1 MNLAQMAWRNVWR
14 RKRRTLIT
22 AFSIGFGV
30 LLAATFTGMAV
41 YMYGNMI
48 DASAATGFGHVTIEP
63 AGYNRTPT
71 LDKRLSDSARLRQE
85 VLVEPGVKAAMV
97 RIMGQAMFA
106 SAAKSVGGMF
116 LAIDPQQESA
126 EYNLLIRSMV
136 KGRVFPNRTG
146 TGIVVGRKLAD
157 KLNLRIG
164 KKLVYTTTDTNGE
177 IVSEIARV
185 SGMFATGVSEI
196 DTGMVLL
203 PIDRVRKVLAYAPDE
218 ATLLATM
225 LLDQRKS
232 DKLRQRLEDRVGGAG
247 REVLSWRQTQAD
259 LAGMITI
266 DGSSNYISQFLVAL
280 LIAAGVL
287 NTLLMSVLERSREFG
302 VMMAIGMSSR
312 RLFRLVMVESI
323 WLALIG
329 LTIGIALTAPV
340 YWYLDIYGLDFS
352 SMLGGEDYSVSGV
365 LVDPVMR
372 IRLHAESITTIL
384 SIVFGLALLSG
395 IYPAWRAG
403 HIPPIESLRTI

>member
-1 MNLAQMAWRNVWR
+1 MNTAQMAWRNVWR

-30 LLAATFTGMAV
+30 WLAATFTGMAL

-63 AGYNRTPT
+63 ADYNRTPT
-71 LDKRLSDSARLRQE
+71 LDKRLSGVNRLRQQ
-85 VLVEPGVKAAMV
+85 VLAEAGIKSAMV
-97 RIMGQAMFA
+97 RITGQAMFA
-106 SAAKSVGGMF
+106 SAVKSVGGMF
-116 LAIDPQQESA
+116 LAIDPRQESA
-126 EYNLLIRSMV
+126 DYNLLIRSLV
-136 KGRVFPNRTG
+136 EGEVFPAG
-146 TGIVVGRKLAD
+146 DGYGVVVGRSLAS

-164 KKLVYTTTDTNGE
+164 KKLVYTTTDANGD

-185 SGMFATGVSEI
+185 GGIFETGVNEI
-196 DTGMVLL
+196 DTGLVLL

-218 ATLLATM
+218 ATLLAVM
-225 LLDQRKS
+225 LQDQRKA
-232 DKLRQRLEDRVGGAG
+232 DTVRNRLENRLGGPD
-247 REVLSWRQTQAD
+247 REVLSWRQTQSD

-287 NTLLMSVLERSREFG
+287 NTLLMSVLERNREFG
-302 VMMAIGMSSR
+302 VMLAIGMSSR
-312 RLFRLVMVESI
+312 LLFRLVMVESF

-329 LTIGIALTAPV
+329 LSIGVLFTVPW
-340 YWYLDIYGLDFS
+340 YWYLDVYGLDFS

-365 LVDPVMR
+365 LVDPIIR
-372 IRLHAESITTIL
+372 IRLHAQSISIIL
-384 SIVFGLALLSG
+384 AVVFGLALLSG
-395 IYPAWRAG
+395 VYPAWRAG
-403 HIPPIESLRTI
+403 RIPPIESLRTI

>member
-22 AFSIGFGV
+22 ASSIGFGV

-48 DASAATGFGHVTIEP
+48 DASAATGFGHVTLEP
-63 AGYNRTPT
+63 LGYNRTPT
-71 LDKRLSDSARLRQE
+71 LDKRLTDTTRLRQQ
-85 VLVEPGVKAAMV
+85 VLEEPGVTAALI
-97 RIMGQAMFA
+97 RITGQAMFA

-126 EYNLLIRSMV
+126 TYNLLIRSLIE
-136 KGRVFPNRTG
+136 GDVFPAKD
-146 TGIVVGRKLAD
+146 GIGVVVGRKLAD
-157 KLNLRIG
+157 KLNLRLG
-164 KKLVYTTTDTNGE
+164 KKLVYTTTDANGE

-185 SGMFATGVSEI
+185 SGIFATGVNEI
-196 DTGMVLL
+196 DSGLVLL
-203 PIDRVRKVLAYAPDE
+203 PIDRVRQVLAYGPDE
-218 ATLLATM
+218 ASLLAVM
-225 LLDQRKS
+225 LGDQRKAGQLQ
-232 DKLRQRLEDRVGGAG
+232 KRLESRLAGAE

-287 NTLLMSVLERSREFG
+287 NTLLMSVLERRREFG
-302 VMMAIGMSSR
+302 VMLAIGMSSR
-312 RLFRLVMVESI
+312 QLFRLIMVESI

-329 LTIGIALTAPV
+329 LSIGILLTSPL
-340 YWYLDIYGLDFS
+340 YWYLDVYGWDIS
-352 SMLGGEDYSVSGV
+352 SLLGGEDYSVSGV

-372 IRLHAESITTIL
+372 IRLHVETIATIL
-384 SIVFGLALLSG
+384 SVVFGLALLSG
-395 IYPAWRAG
+395 VYPAWRAG
-403 HIPPIESLRTI
+403 RIPPIESLRTI

>member
-14 RKRRTLIT
+14 RRRRTLIT

-71 LDKRLSDSARLRQE
+71 LDKRLADSTRLRQQ
-85 VLVEPGVKAAMV
+85 VLAEAGVKSAMV
-97 RIMGQAMFA
+97 RITGQAMFA
-106 SAAKSVGGMF
+106 SAVKSIGGMF

-126 EYNLLIRSMV
+126 DYNLLIRSLV
-136 KGRVFPNRTG
+136 EGGLFPGRDGNGV
-146 TGIVVGRKLAD
+146 VVGRKLAD
-157 KLNLRIG
+157 KLNLRLG
-164 KKLVYTTTDTNGE
+164 KKLVYTTTDASGE

-185 SGMFATGVSEI
+185 SGIFATGVSEI

-203 PIDRVRKVLAYAPDE
+203 PIDRVRKVLAYGPDE
-218 ATLLATM
+218 ATLLAVM
-225 LLDQRKS
+225 LQDQRKAEQ
-232 DKLRQRLEDRVGGAG
+232 LRERLESRLGGPG

-259 LAGMITI
+259 LAGMITL

-312 RLFRLVMVESI
+312 QLFRLVMVESV

-329 LTIGIALTAPV
+329 LAFGVLLTAPF
-340 YWYLDIYGLDFS
+340 YWYLDVYGLDFS
-352 SMLGGEDYSVSGV
+352 SMLGGENYTTSGV
-365 LVDPVMR
+365 LVDPVIR
-372 IRLHAESITTIL
+372 IRLHTESIAAIL
-384 SIVFGLALLSG
+384 SILFGLALLSG

-403 HIPPIESLRTI
+403 RIPPIESLRTI